1 MHSSFPTVP
10 RIKNAA
16 RSCWRS
22 GNRGGVLLS
31 ILVVIIL
38 TFCVELPA
46 QELAGTAGPTSPVKA
61 WEPVDYVNPYMGN
74 ISHLLVP
81 TFPTVSR
88 PNSLLRVTPARE
100 SFTSVTVGGLNLV
113 LTSHRSA
120 SAFRLRPF
128 EVTDRIDTPPERY
141 TYDQEKTT
149 PYRYSVYLDETATNV
164 AFAPARK
171 AAIYTFAYEHP
182 SLAHSFALTARQGAL
197 KVEGSTVHGYQSLG
211 GSGTTVYLYLVFS
224 AMPKKVGV
232 LQNHEIKSGVDSAAG
247 ENATVVLSF
256 DAAAPHIAVR
266 YGISYLS
273 EDQAKKN
280 LDEEIDGFDLE
291 KVAREGRQAWND
303 ALGKIRVEGGSEND
317 KTVFYTSMYR
327 IYERMI
333 NVSEG
338 GKYYSPFDHQV
349 HDDGGVPFYT
359 DDWIWDTFRAVHP
372 LRVLINPE
380 AEAAMVASYV
390 RMAQQ
395 SKEGWM
401 PTFPAVTGDGHAMN
415 GKHFVSIVWDA
426 YSKGLRGFDLEGAYL
441 ACKKTMLEST
451 LCPWRRE
458 PAGSLDAFYKEKGY
472 YPALKPG
479 ETETVST
486 VDPAQKR
493 ETVAVT
499 LAASYDAWCLA
510 QMARELGKTEDV
522 QYFERCAFNYRHL
535 FNPATGFFHPKDAEG
550 NFIEPFDYR
559 FSGGFANLDYYDEN
573 NGWTYRWDV
582 QHNVGDLVG
591 LMGGP
596 EKFVQNLDQLFTE
609 GLGRSRPQYYAQ
621 LPDSTANIGQ
631 FTMGNEPSMH
641 IPYLYNY
648 AGAPWKTQ
656 KRVRDILRMWFR
668 NDLMGN
674 PGDED
679 GGGLSAFVVFSS
691 LGFYPVTP
699 GTASYNIGS
708 PVFRRAT
715 VDLGNGKA
723 FVVEARNCSDDNK
736 YVQSARLNGKD
747 WNKPWFSQSDLRDGG
762 KLELEMG
769 NRPNKNWGAAPE
781 SVPPSAGLP
790 PPTFAGQRSL

>member
-1 MHSSFPTVP
+1 MLPLHH
-10 RIKNAA
+10 AA
-16 RSCWRS
+16 LHL
-22 GNRGGVLLS
+22 GNCVRFCVLFNRRGGIRFFILL
-31 ILVVIIL
+31 IVL
-38 TFCVELPA
+38 TFDA
-46 QELAGTAGPTSPVKA
+46 QLFAHDAAVITEQLTNAESPVKER
-61 WEPVDYVNPYMGN
+61 EPVDYINPYMGN

-88 PNSLLRVTPARE
+88 PNSLLRMIPARE
-100 SFTSVTVGGLNLV
+100 SFTSVNVSGLNLV

-128 EVTDRIDTPPERY
+128 EAAESIGNPPELY

-164 AFAPARK
+164 TFAPAEK

-182 SLAHSFALTARQGAL
+182 GLRRCFALSARQGAL

-211 GSGTTVYLYLVFS
+211 GTNVYLYLVFNVQPES
-224 AMPKKVGV
+224 VGV
-232 LQNHEIKSGVDSAAG
+232 SQNHENKMGIDSAMG
-247 ENATVVLSF
+247 ENATVLLSF
-256 DAAAPHIAVR
+256 SVEASNIAVR

-273 EDQAKKN
+273 EEQAKKN

-291 KVAREGRQAWND
+291 KVAGEGRRAWD
-303 ALGKIRVEGGSEND
+303 GALGKIRVEGGTENER
-317 KTVFYTSMYR
+317 TVFYTSLYR

-333 NVSEG
+333 NVSED
-338 GKYYSPFDHQV
+338 GKFYSPFDHQI
-349 HDDGGVPFYT
+349 HEDGGVPFYT
-359 DDWIWDTFRAVHP
+359 DDWVWDTFRAVHP
-372 LRVLINPE
+372 LRVLINPKE
-380 AEAAMVASYV
+380 EAAMVASYV

-395 SKEGWM
+395 SHEGWM
-401 PTFPAVTGDGHAMN
+401 PTFPSVTGDGHAMN

-426 YSKGLRGFDLEGAYL
+426 YSKGLRGFDLEAAYL
-441 ACKKTMLEST
+441 ACRKTMLEST

-458 PAGSLDAFYKEKGY
+458 PAGSLDAFYKEKGF

-479 ETETVST
+479 EIETMST
-486 VDPAQKR
+486 VDSAQKR
-493 ETVAVT
+493 EAVAVT

-510 QMARELGKTEDV
+510 QMAKELGKTEDGE
-522 QYFERCAFNYRHL
+522 YFENCAYNYRHL
-535 FNPATGFFHPKDAEG
+535 FNPATGFFHPKDADG
-550 NFIEPFDYR
+550 KFIEPFDYR
-559 FSGGFANLDYYDEN
+559 FSGGFAALDYYDEN

-582 QHNVGDLVG
+582 QHNVADLVQ

-609 GLGRSRPQYYAQ
+609 GLGRSRPQYYFQ

-656 KRVRDILRMWFR
+656 KRVRDILRMSFR
-668 NDLMGN
+668 NDLMGL

-679 GGGLSAFVVFSS
+679 GGGLSAFAVFSS
-691 LGFYPVTP
+691 MGFYPVTP
-699 GTASYNIGS
+699 GSASYNIGS
-708 PVFRRAT
+708 PIFRRVT
-715 VDLGNGKA
+715 MDLGNGKT
-723 FVVEARNCSDDNK
+723 FVVEARDCSEDNK

-747 WNKPWFSQSDLRDGG
+747 WNKPWFGQSDLKDGG
-762 KLELEMG
+762 RLELQMG
-769 NRPNKNWGAAPE
+769 SRPNKAWGVAPE
-781 SVPPSAGLP
+781 SVPPSAGSP
-790 PPTFAGQRSL
+790 PPNFVN